1 MRVFFGTFLSS
12 HAASA
17 KQAMR
22 AMAAHWGQYD
32 LSAVVELAALISK
45 VPDEAQLSQDDHIDE
60 ATLWASYCT
69 CLKPKDEASAKAA
82 FHEVRWCDSYH
93 LCLRASLSV
102 VQSTSCSRV
111 FSPPRLQCFSLFE
124 GYEYTASYGQRQEV
138 NAGSKQTNFAGRANA
153 ICFWALTAVDA
164 CGDDSGMVRY
174 ASLFL

>member
-102 VQSTSCSRV
+102 VQSTSCSRA
-111 FSPPRLQCFSLFE
+111 CFHHRDCSVLVCLRA
-124 GYEYTASYGQRQEV
+124 TNIQRPTV
-138 NAGSKQTNFAGRANA
+138 NDR
-153 ICFWALTAVDA
+153 
-164 CGDDSGMVRY
+164 R
-174 ASLFL
+174 